1 MKFRVWFITGASRGF
16 GLEIAKAVLEQGGA
30 VVAAARNPDECRERL
45 KSLGDV
51 LAVRCDVTDRA
62 SVALAV
68 DEAARH
74 YGKIDV
80 LVNNAGFGLLGAMEE
95 LDSRELEDVFKTNVF
110 GVHTVTRA
118 ILPILREQHSGYI
131 VNISSAGGFTASPGW
146 GAYNSSKF
154 ALEGMSES
162 LAQELAPLGIKVLI
176 VEPGPFRTDWAGR
189 SLKKSSRQIAE
200 YAETAGASLERM
212 ISRNGQQAGDPVRAG
227 KAIIE
232 ALESDNAPLHLVLGM
247 IALETARTK
256 IERLREELDDWE
268 EISLSADFPESHA
281 AVAD

>member
-30 VVAAARNPDECRERL
+30 VVAAARKPDECRERL

-51 LAVRCDVTDRA
+51 LAVRLDVNDRA
-62 SVALAV
+62 SVESAV
-68 DEAARH
+68 AQAVKH
-74 YGKIDV
+74 FGKVDV

-95 LDSRELEDVFKTNVF
+95 LESNELEDVFKTNVF

-118 ILPILREQHSGYI
+118 MLPILRAQRSGYV

-162 LAQELAPLGIKVLI
+162 LSQELAPLGIKVMI
-176 VEPGPFRTDWAGR
+176 VEPGYFRTDFLNDSMKSAAKTISDYHQTAGKMR
-189 SLKKSSRQIAE
+189 
-200 YAETAGASLERM
+200 ETADA
-212 ISRNGQQAGDPVRAG
+212 RNGKQPGDPRKAALAILKAVESPEPPLRLCLGVDSFDRIGNKLTAVR
-227 KAIIE
+227 
-232 ALESDNAPLHLVLGM
+232 S
-247 IALETARTK
+247 
-256 IERLREELDDWE
+256 ELDKWRDV
-268 EISLSADFPESHA
+268 SVNTDFDADK
-281 AVAD
+281 V

>member
-95 LDSRELEDVFKTNVF
+95 LESRELEDVFKTNVF

-176 VEPGPFRTDWAGR
+176 VEPGYFRTDFLNDSMKTAAKSISDYHQTAGKMR
-189 SLKKSSRQIAE
+189 
-200 YAETAGASLERM
+200 ETANA
-212 ISRNGQQAGDPVRAG
+212 RNRKQPGDPRKAALAIVKAVESPEPPLRLCLGPDCFDRIGNKLTAVR
-227 KAIIE
+227 
-232 ALESDNAPLHLVLGM
+232 N
-247 IALETARTK
+247 
-256 IERLREELDDWE
+256 ELDKWRDV
-268 EISLSADFPESHA
+268 SLNTDFDADKL
-281 AVAD
+281 